1 MTQFTLTISTD
12 NAAFDDGNL
21 GPEVARILRDA
32 AARVEYGDVREPGDE
47 RGLRDAN
54 GNTVGSM
61 RLEVSP

>member
-1 MTQFTLTISTD
+1 MARFTLTIDTD
-12 NAAFDDGNL
+12 NDAFQPSP
-21 GPEVARILRDA
+21 GPELARILRDA